1 MTGGLVALDCKF
13 TLDDSAVKRREALA
27 GKGSP
32 ERLTELEARGQAL
45 GLKYIELDGDVG
57 VLANGAGLTMTTM
70 DVVTHHG
77 GRPANF
83 LEIGGE
89 AYTKAKPALELVLD
103 NPQVRSLVVNFCGAF
118 ARTDVMTGG
127 VLDAWEAL
135 APSVPIFFSV
145 HGTGSA
151 EARAMLRE
159 RLGVTP
165 CETHGRGH
173 RRRGRSRRGCGPGRR
188 RSIMIVRGDQRVL
201 VQGITGKQGTFW
213 TGRMQEYG
221 TRIVAGVNPKK
232 AGTEHCGV
240 PVCAS
245 AREAMREVG
254 FDVSVLFIPPLGVKA
269 AAALDAIEAGCPR
282 LVVLTEHVPVQDVM
296 EVLAAARANGAAVA
310 GPNTAG
316 LVTPGE
322 CFVGFMPA
330 FERDVFR
337 PGGVGVVSRSGSLG
351 TLICL
356 NLVQAGFGE
365 SAFIGIGGDPV
376 LGTTTLDA
384 VRSLDADE
392 RTEAV
397 VVVGEIGGQMEE
409 DAAEYVQDM
418 RKPVVAFVAGG
429 ASPPGKKMGHAG
441 AIVMGDKGTYASKRK
456 ALEAAGVEVLDT
468 PSDVGRALRAALGDP
483 SPS

>member
-1 MTGGLVALDCKF
+1 
-13 TLDDSAVKRREALA
+13 
-27 GKGSP
+27 
-32 ERLTELEARGQAL
+32 
-45 GLKYIELDGDVG
+45 
-57 VLANGAGLTMTTM
+57 
-70 DVVTHHG
+70 
-77 GRPANF
+77 
-83 LEIGGE
+83 
-89 AYTKAKPALELVLD
+89 
-103 NPQVRSLVVNFCGAF
+103 
-118 ARTDVMTGG
+118 
-127 VLDAWEAL
+127 
-135 APSVPIFFSV
+135 
-145 HGTGSA
+145 
-151 EARAMLRE
+151 
-159 RLGVTP
+159 
-165 CETHGRGH
+165 
-173 RRRGRSRRGCGPGRR
+173 
-188 RSIMIVRGDQRVL
+188 MIVRGGQRVL
-201 VQGITGKQGTFW
+201 VQGITGRQGTFW

-240 PVCAS
+240 PVYAS
-245 AREAMREVG
+245 AREAMRETG
-254 FDVSVLFIPPLGVKA
+254 FDVSVLFIPPLGVK

-330 FERDVFR
+330 FESGIFR
-337 PGGVGVVSRSGSLG
+337 PGSVGVVSRSGSLG

-365 SAFIGIGGDPV
+365 SAFIGIGGDPII
-376 LGTTTLDA
+376 GTTTRDA

-397 VVVGEIGGQMEE
+397 VIVGEIGGQMEE
-409 DAAEYVQDM
+409 EAAEYMRDM
-418 RKPVVAFVAGG
+418 RKPAVAFIAGG

-456 ALEAAGVEVLDT
+456 ALEAAGAEVLDT
-468 PSDVGRALRAALGDP
+468 PSDVGRAVGAALGDP
-483 SPS
+483 NPS